1 MHRPSS
7 LLILLLAGFLRRR
20 LRLTVELGVSAGT
33 IGGFHGVQHRVP
45 HAAHE
50 ERAEEILDRR
60 ERVTAIN
67 RERTGRYNSLGR

>member
-7 LLILLLAGFLRRR
+7 SLILLLAGFLRRR
-20 LRLTVELGVSAGT
+20 LRLTVELGVSAGAV
-33 IGGFHGVQHRVP
+33 GGFHRVQHRVP

-60 ERVTAIN
+60 ERVAATN
-67 RERTGRYNSLGR
+67 RERKFRYN